1 MRAVLWRAMWS
12 FLEGVP
18 SESSTC
24 LLYVRLWK
32 ESGHDSSTLSYQ
44 RSFIWDY
51 LEDSN
56 ILSSYTLFFREFLLR
71 NQYFFSLYF
80 RR

>member
-56 ILSSYTLFFREFLLR
+56 ILASIRYSLESFF
-71 NQYFFSLYF
+71 
-80 RR
+80 